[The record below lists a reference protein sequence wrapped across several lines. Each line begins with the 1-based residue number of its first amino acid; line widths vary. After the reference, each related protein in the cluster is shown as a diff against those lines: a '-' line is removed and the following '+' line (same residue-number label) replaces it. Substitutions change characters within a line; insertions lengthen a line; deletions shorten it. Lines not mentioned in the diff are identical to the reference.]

1 MKTLK
6 IDEKWEV
13 EYDPANN
20 DRPVRWLRYGEECGW
35 QTEWNENNAVTAM
48 FYALLAER
56 DGKSDA

>member
-13 EYDPANN
+13 EYDPTNN

-48 FYALLAER
+48 FYALLAVYQDET
-56 DGKSDA
+56 DA